1 MFLLTAVIGNGA
13 VCFLV
18 MHFKAFKTVPLNI
31 ILANLACVEL
41 LNNLGNVPLYMVY
54 DISNEKS
61 VITSTAAWWMTFL
74 AILFALLSLASMF
87 FLVTDRY
94 LAIVYTMKYYVWKS
108 PRKALVAA
116 MTAWISALVAAM
128 LGSAVLLYDVELGE
142 KSPFYYRTVYATKTN
157 YIYYIS
163 PIFVTLVISITII
176 TSLTLRKIWKT
187 KLKSKDSSL
196 ALRRNNRT
204 VEQTT
209 RRSASKILLTF
220 LAYTV
225 CNITSY
231 FVFL

>member
-1 MFLLTAVIGNGA
+1 MCIVLLQYEKNTWQVISTAKSSEVIALQLTLCVVFLLTAVIGNGA

-18 MHFKAFKTVPLNI
+18 MHFKAFRTVPLNI

-108 PRKALVAA
+108 AQKSASGSYDGMDISSGCGRVAQCC
-116 MTAWISALVAAM
+116 
-128 LGSAVLLYDVELGE
+128 SAV
-142 KSPFYYRTVYATKTN
+142 
-157 YIYYIS
+157 
-163 PIFVTLVISITII
+163 
-176 TSLTLRKIWKT
+176 
-187 KLKSKDSSL
+187 
-196 ALRRNNRT
+196 
-204 VEQTT
+204 
-209 RRSASKILLTF
+209 
-220 LAYTV
+220 
-225 CNITSY
+225 
-231 FVFL
+231 

>member
-1 MFLLTAVIGNGA
+1 MCCVSTDSCNRQWCRLFS
-13 VCFLV
+13 CD
-18 MHFKAFKTVPLNI
+18 AFQSIQTVPLNI
-31 ILANLACVEL
+31 ILANLACMEL
-41 LNNLGNVPLYMVY
+41 LNNLVNVPLYMVY
-54 DISNEKS
+54 DIGNENS

-87 FLVTDRY
+87 FL
-94 LAIVYTMKYYVWKS
+94 VYTMKYYVWKS